1 MDVRGVTDRNL
12 EYVSSGS
19 DEDVFLPNPEG
30 EAYFPQLAHISPLFF
45 FFYLL
50 CPRRYLRFFVN
61 GLTFAMVLMFSLA
74 FH

>member
-19 DEDVFLPNPEG
+19 DEDGFYLIQKVKRTFLSSLIFLH
-30 EAYFPQLAHISPLFF
+30 YSF